1 MAFLF
6 GVSDNDTELLLV
18 IQSKGILRFLDSLPL
33 LPVVQLLLLHLI
45 GGLVTG
51 VVTSLLMLLVW
62 SLFFV
67 TALSSSALAGCRE

>member
-6 GVSDNDTELLLV
+6 GVSDNDIELLLV
-18 IQSKGILRFLDSLPL
+18 IQSNGILRFLDSLPL
-33 LPVVQLLLLHLI
+33 LPVVQLLLHLI
-45 GGLVTG
+45 NGLVTG

-67 TALSSSALAGCRE
+67 IALSSLPSADC